1 MTTRRTSAI
10 LADLKRRKFMRSKE
24 ELKTAVCAAIE
35 RQSER
40 IIGLGEAIMDQPE
53 LGFKEDQTA
62 HRVCERFATLGL
74 QYERELA
81 LTGVKARLKGRP
93 AGPTVALMGELDAL
107 IVPDHPRAD
116 PATGAAHACGHNAQ
130 IAGMVGAAYGLVEA
144 GASEEL
150 AGEIAFFAV
159 PAEEYVE
166 IGYRLGLVEE
176 GKIAFLGGKPELVE
190 LGHFD
195 DVDMAVMIHTS
206 SSAQS
211 EGAVGIAR
219 SSNGFLAKNVRFI
232 GRAAHA
238 GGAPEKG
245 VNALSAATLA
255 LSAIDAQRATF
266 RDQDC
271 VRVHPIITKG
281 GDLVN
286 IIPAE
291 VRLETYVRA
300 RTSAAM
306 LDASHKVDRAL
317 RGAAVALGCA
327 VEIETVP
334 GYLPLHNDPD
344 LGQLFKANAARI
356 FGSDQYRDYPH
367 GGGSTDAGDLSQI
380 MPVLHPVMTGASGV
394 VHGPDWRIADPAA
407 GYLAPAKVLAMM
419 AIDLLYGDAAAAKS
433 ILQNHVPNMSKGE
446 YLQQQKALF
455 HREHFAGDQTGRNAT

>member
-1 MTTRRTSAI
+1 
-10 LADLKRRKFMRSKE
+10 MRSKE
-24 ELKTAVCAAIE
+24 ELKAAVCSAID
-35 RQSER
+35 RQSEW

-53 LGFKEDQTA
+53 LGFKEEQTA
-62 HRVCERFATLGL
+62 RRVCESFADLGL

-81 LTGVKARLKGRP
+81 LTGVKARLKGRQS
-93 AGPTVALMGELDAL
+93 GPTVALMGELDAL

-130 IAGMVGAAYGLVEA
+130 IAGMVGAACGLVAA
-144 GASEEL
+144 GVSEEL

-166 IGYRLGLVEE
+166 IDYRLGLVGE
-176 GKIAFLGGKPELVE
+176 GKVAFLGGKPELVE

-195 DVDMAVMIHTS
+195 DVDMAVMIHTK
-206 SSAQS
+206 SSAQN
-211 EGAVGIAR
+211 EEAVGIAR

-238 GGAPEKG
+238 GVAPEKG

-255 LSAIDAQRATF
+255 LSAIDAQRETF

-281 GDLVN
+281 GDIVN

-300 RTSAAM
+300 RTTEAM

-317 RGAAVALGCA
+317 RGAAVALGCS

-334 GYLPLHNDPD
+334 GYLPLCNDPD
-344 LGQLFKANAARI
+344 LGELFKDNAARI
-356 FGSDQYRDYPH
+356 FGPDQYRDYPH

-380 MPVLHPVMTGASGV
+380 MPVLHPAMTGASGV
-394 VHGPDWRIADPAA
+394 VHGSDWGIADPAA

-419 AIDLLYGDAAAAKS
+419 AIDLLYSDASTAQD
-433 ILQNHVPNMSKGE
+433 ILQNHAPNMSKGE

-455 HREHFAGDQTGRNAT
+455 HRELFAGEQTGGNVT

>member
-1 MTTRRTSAI
+1 
-10 LADLKRRKFMRSKE
+10 MRSKE
-24 ELKTAVCAAIE
+24 ELKAAVCAAID
-35 RQSER
+35 RQSEQ

-53 LGFKEDQTA
+53 LGFKEERTA
-62 HRVCERFATLGL
+62 RRVCESFAGLGL

-81 LTGVKARLKGRP
+81 LTGVKARFKGRQS
-93 AGPTVALMGELDAL
+93 GPTVALMGELDAL

-144 GASEEL
+144 GVSEEL

-166 IGYRLGLVEE
+166 IDYRLGLVEK

-206 SSAQS
+206 SSAQT
-211 EGAVGIAR
+211 EGAVGIAH

-255 LSAIDAQRATF
+255 LSAIDAQRETF

-286 IIPAE
+286 IIPAD

-300 RTSAAM
+300 RTSEAI

-317 RGAAVALGCA
+317 RGAALALGCS
-327 VEIETVP
+327 VEIESVP
-334 GYLPLHNDPD
+334 GYLPLCNDPD
-344 LGQLFKANAARI
+344 LGQFFKDNAARI
-356 FGSDQYRDYPH
+356 FGPDQYRDYPH
-367 GGGSTDAGDLSQI
+367 GGGSTDAGDLSQL
-380 MPVLHPVMTGASGV
+380 MPVLHPAMTGASGV
-394 VHGPDWRIADPAA
+394 IHGPDWGIADPAA

-419 AIDLLYGDAAAAKS
+419 AIDLLYGDASAARG
-433 ILQNHVPNMSKGE
+433 ILQNHAPNMSKGD

-455 HREHFAGDQTGRNAT
+455 HRELFASDQTGGNTT